1 MGDLMP
7 RLFQGLRGSL
17 YQKAMRNRPRG
28 LLRHAVLP
36 ACALLLALGGC
47 SLWQGDPPPP
57 PAPRTEILERGDTL
71 FVRVAG
77 EESLS
82 GVYPVRP
89 DGTVWMDLIG
99 ALPAAGVALP
109 AFQESLRQRLAA
121 GYLRQPVV
129 DVTRVTGPV
138 APSLRMSQ
146 PQ

>member
-1 MGDLMP
+1 MLHPRSFAPAVALM
-7 RLFQGLRGSL
+7 
-17 YQKAMRNRPRG
+17 
-28 LLRHAVLP
+28 
-36 ACALLLALGGC
+36 LLLALGGC
-47 SLWQGDPPPP
+47 SLWQGEPPP
-57 PAPRTEILERGDTL
+57 PAPRTEILERGDML
-71 FVRVAG
+71 FVRVSG

-109 AFQESLRQRLAA
+109 AFQESLRQRLAG